1 MKGPTPTTKA
11 KGKNAIFKQETK
23 GKMPSFKEDNGKM
36 PSCNRG
42 EGITTT
48 WITDYQGK
56 HATFNRG
63 KGENH
68 YLLTESKGETRH
80 F

>member
-1 MKGPTPTTKA
+1 
-11 KGKNAIFKQETK
+11 
-23 GKMPSFKEDNGKM
+23 MPSFKEDNGKM

-42 EGITTT
+42 EGIKTT